1 MRPYN
6 VEFFDRD
13 FNFIHNDLV
22 STVDVDDDYLA
33 VSTNSITIN
42 QTDLVVKYGF
52 VYISGNHNFFGV
64 VTDVSDDEYTT
75 TVSFKSVLGLFD
87 QNVIF
92 DTSLQNGTTTT
103 LERAISDII
112 TQYWIN
118 SGDIFQSLSI
128 LKTETLTDTSKWDF
142 GISVDDSDKEKGI
155 TKTIVNLYND
165 ILVPALTKYGV
176 AITPVFSI
184 TKKQLILQIGASS
197 ASQYVEADLPTVK
210 IEEFQINQA
219 SSNINKLEIW
229 NNMNYT
235 EKINY
240 YYHTDNTYSTKNE
253 KRVTPV
259 VLEVLATSPNVP
271 ESDDASTA
279 EADKH
284 WKLLA
289 NEGSSFTLD
298 KRRLVRYGADEKYY
312 YKKLDAGTYT
322 ANNATF
328 GDPYPTAGKHV
339 DGYYSYKTENGTK
352 VEEDVVDNYSTFDE
366 EALNSAFGEFAGRT
380 WTNLIELTVGL
391 DDSLIEPI
399 NLKFGQEVKVIHNGL
414 VYSSILTG
422 KKFSTTMTL
431 TFGTVR
437 LDLTKKLKMG
447 G

>member
-13 FNFIHNDLV
+13 FNFLHNDLV
-22 STVDVDDDYLA
+22 ATVDVDDDYLA

-42 QTDLVVKYGF
+42 QTDLIVKYGF

-64 VTDVSDDEYTT
+64 VTDVSDDEHTT
-75 TVSFKSVLGLFD
+75 TVSFKSVLSLFD

-103 LERAISDII
+103 LERAISDVI

-118 SGDIFQSLSI
+118 SGDILQSLSI

-184 TKKQLILQIGASS
+184 TKKQLILQIGTSS

-229 NNMNYT
+229 NSMNYT

-253 KRVTPV
+253 NRVTPV

-271 ESDDASTA
+271 ESDDANTA

-289 NEGSSFTLD
+289 NEGSNFTLD

-312 YKKLDAGTYT
+312 YKKLEAGTYT

-328 GDPYPTAGKHV
+328 GDPYKTANKHV
-339 DGYYSYKTENGTK
+339 DGYYSYKTESGTK

-366 EALNSAFGEFAGRT
+366 EASNSAFGEFAGRT

-399 NLKFGQEVKVIHNGL
+399 NLKFGQEVKVIHNGS